1 MFQVLQFLHLPF
13 THQWPAG
20 AFIYWI
26 SSSFF
31 VFMQQFL
38 MKKPW
43 FLNKVNPNFFSDYS
57 KLYGERSPKDHEN
70 YVERLLNSEDPR
82 MKMYANDQMVMSEL
96 EQEMKRFLAFQRMRK
111 VKSKTEELNP
121 FQAEKPKE

>member
-1 MFQVLQFLHLPF
+1 
-13 THQWPAG
+13 
-20 AFIYWI
+20 
-26 SSSFF
+26 
-31 VFMQQFL
+31 

-96 EQEMKRFLAFQRMRK
+96 E
-111 VKSKTEELNP
+111 
-121 FQAEKPKE
+121 